1 MKTEAEA
8 VVRKPEAK
16 EQAEAGRDKGDS
28 SSEPLGRAQPCQGL
42 DLRILASRL

>member
-16 EQAEAGRDKGDS
+16 EQAEAGDKGDS